1 LDGEK
6 KLTELPTL
14 FDRDR
19 HEALDAA
26 PWSESEV
33 RGAIERIVGGVCG
46 NFTGGG
52 LWPVH
57 PLDRRDAIEPF
68 RMLYYGA
75 AGVMW
80 GLDYLHRA
88 GAVGPPPDFSAAR
101 AGLLESNRRLIR
113 RFSSNTASLLMG
125 DAGIL
130 LLDWKESRSDHVAAE
145 LATAVSQNHEHPALE
160 LMWGAP
166 GTMIA
171 ALTMHEW
178 TDDERWVDLFR
189 TSATALWRTLE
200 RDSELGVSLWTQDLY
215 GARSK
220 LIGAVHGF
228 AGNVFPIV
236 RGRDLLPAEEWT
248 RWRRRIA
255 ETIEGTAIRE
265 EGLANWPQ
273 SIGAPRPGG
282 TALLVQHCHGA
293 PGLVNCL
300 ADVPG
305 PELDDLLA
313 DAGELTWRAGPLKKG
328 PNLCHGTAGN
338 GYALLKLF
346 RRTENPVWLDRARTF
361 AMHAIAQSDRRLQEF
376 GRYHASL
383 WTGDVGLAC
392 YLWSCIQAD
401 SAFPTMDF
409 F

>member
-1 LDGEK
+1 VA
-6 KLTELPTL
+6 ELPTL
-14 FDRDR
+14 FERHR

-26 PWSESEV
+26 PWNEPEV
-33 RGAIERIVGGVCG
+33 RGVIERIVGGACG
-46 NFTGGG
+46 DFTGDG

-75 AGVMW
+75 AGIMW
-80 GLDYLHRA
+80 GLDYLHRE
-88 GAVGPPPDFSAAR
+88 GAVGPPPDFSDAR

-130 LLDWKESRSDHVAAE
+130 LFDWKESRSDEVAAE

-160 LMWGAP
+160 LMWGSP

-178 TDDERWVDLFR
+178 TDAEFWADLFR
-189 TSATALWRTLE
+189 TSAPALWRTLE

-220 LIGAVHGF
+220 IIGAVHGF

-236 RGRDLLPAEEWT
+236 RGRDLLPPEEWT
-248 RWRRRIA
+248 RWRHCIA
-255 ETIEGTAIRE
+255 ETIAGTAIRGD
-265 EGLANWPQ
+265 GLANWPQ
-273 SIGAPRPGG
+273 SVGAPRPGR

-293 PGLVNCL
+293 PGIVNCL
-300 ADVPG
+300 AEVPG

-313 DAGELTWRAGPLKKG
+313 EAGDLTWKAGPLKKG
-328 PNLCHGTAGN
+328 ANLCHGTAGN
-338 GYALLKLF
+338 GYAFLKLF
-346 RRTENPVWLDRARTF
+346 RRTKNPVWLDRARIF
-361 AMHAIAQSDRRLQEF
+361 AMHAISQSDRCQQEF